1 MDNQKLKIKLESSM
15 LQSKKFVAAMLWNI
29 CWLVLIGFGIHNKID
44 ANVLS
49 AMVYVSGFV
58 QMLYLGGQSAVDAF
72 VRGAFASKA
81 APKIKLESGDSDT
94 TG

>member
-15 LQSKKFVAAMLWNI
+15 FQSKKFVAAMLWNM
-29 CWLVLIGFGIHNKID
+29 CWLILIGFGIHNSID
-44 ANVLS
+44 ASVLS

-72 VRGAFASKA
+72 VRGAFAGKA
-81 APKIKLESGDSDT
+81 SPKIKQESDDPES
-94 TG
+94 